1 MKIEKEREQ
10 KRLSA
15 KIDNN
20 KKRLNPQK
28 KTRQNY
34 KQQP

>member
-20 KKRLNPQK
+20 KKKIKSIEKDKAEL
-28 KTRQNY
+28 
-34 KQQP
+34 